1 MIKAQSHK
9 LVTTQLGDS
18 DLFAKWIEIVSK
30 GTSLFSFIRVSY
42 FFSLLSYG
50 FFQKHILQAVLF
62 KVASSGLQRGSFCPF
77 PFLLIYYYG
86 SNKSTEK
93 ETGKTHLCVH
103 CFKFCGLLRK
113 PELYSPVAPPPITRT
128 SYSVSC
134 SCFKCSCL
142 VNKGKSFFL

>member
-9 LVTTQLGDS
+9 LVNTQLGDS

-30 GTSLFSFIRVSY
+30 GTSLFSFICVSY
-42 FFSLLSYG
+42 FFFLLSYG

-93 ETGKTHLCVH
+93 ETGKTHLGGLSGLVAH
-103 CFKFCGLLRK
+103 SSIFKLFMKEWKFDLWLK
-113 PELYSPVAPPPITRT
+113 E
-128 SYSVSC
+128 
-134 SCFKCSCL
+134 FKIE
-142 VNKGKSFFL
+142 